1 MSLVFE
7 YGHEI
12 QLDSKA
18 KIYGVEI
25 QKDVYELAKKSVE
38 VAAMVSEN
46 PEIVKHYG
54 EKVPTSPR
62 VKRKRRSIKNK
73 SVINIMSPNN

>member
-1 MSLVFE
+1 MYAIAIIVAL
-7 YGHEI
+7 
-12 QLDSKA
+12 
-18 KIYGVEI
+18 GVAL
-25 QKDVYELAKKSVE
+25 LAGAAFLTYKLLSKKSVE
-38 VAAMVSEN
+38 VATMVSEN